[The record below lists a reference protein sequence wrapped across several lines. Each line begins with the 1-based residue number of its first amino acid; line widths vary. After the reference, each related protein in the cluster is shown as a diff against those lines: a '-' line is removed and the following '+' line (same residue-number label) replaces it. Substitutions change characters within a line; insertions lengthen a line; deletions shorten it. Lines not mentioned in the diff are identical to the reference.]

1 MRKLLLA
8 SAAVL
13 GAAVGMAGI
22 TAAQAADPLTPT
34 PAPMHPSAFSIAPAG
49 GPNSFQVHLDGRL
62 NWYAGVAGGSLD
74 NPSTR
79 AEGGPA
85 KTAPYDLQGYI
96 RLYPGFTA
104 VAANGLQ
111 YGVAAEARMPGVGG
125 GHAGV
130 TPGSTSSSETLYWRR
145 AYGFVATPELGTL
158 RFGMGDGITD
168 LFQVGT
174 FEGFN
179 DGAWN
184 GDLPG
189 FFQGDT
195 VPAFLFADVG
205 TLYTSNKIV
214 YVSPSFSGFQFGVD
228 FEPNTANLY
237 NDSGC
242 GATYL
247 TCNRLSSQGLVLN
260 NPRRRDTATVGVKYT
275 GTFGGV
281 GIDASATYIGSSVVH
296 NTTPGALQYNG
307 LSVGSGGLTA
317 SYAGFTV
324 GGHVAGGDVNG
335 DFSLKPDGGRK
346 ELGWM
351 VGAQYETGPFVVGA
365 SYFQSQFAGNWFA
378 GGPVGRTENDTGVA
392 AGATYTVAP
401 GFDLFLSYL
410 YGTKHQANWNFATGT
425 PGVGSNSTHGQA
437 FALGT
442 QLAW

>member
-22 TAAQAADPLTPT
+22 TAAQAADPITPT
-34 PAPMHPSAFSIAPAG
+34 MAPVHTSAFSTLPAG
-49 GPNSFQVHLDGRL
+49 GPNSFQVHLDGRV
-62 NWYAGVAGGSLD
+62 NWYAGVSRGSLD
-74 NPSTR
+74 NT
-79 AEGGPA
+79 ATT
-85 KTAPYDLQGYI
+85 KTDIYDLQGYI

-130 TPGSTSSSETLYWRR
+130 TPGSTSSAETIYWRR

-158 RFGMGDGITD
+158 RFGMGDGIMD

-184 GDLPG
+184 GDVPG

-205 TLYTSNKIV
+205 ALYTSNKIV
-214 YVSPSFSGFQFGVD
+214 YVSPSFAGFQFGAD
-228 FEPNTANLY
+228 FEPNTENLW
-237 NDSGC
+237 NDNGC
-242 GATYL
+242 GGVGGDL
-247 TCNRLSSQGLVLN
+247 TCNRLTSQGIAFN
-260 NPRRRDTATVGVKYT
+260 YPRRRNTATVGVQYKA
-275 GTFGGV
+275 TFAGV
-281 GIDASATYIGSSVVH
+281 GIDASATYMGSSTVR
-296 NTTPGALQYNG
+296 NTTPGALRYNG
-307 LSVGSGGLTA
+307 LSVGAGGLTA
-317 SYAGFTV
+317 SFGGLTV
-324 GGHVAGGDVNG
+324 GGHIAGGDVNG

-351 VGAQYETGPFVVGA
+351 AGAQYEMGPFVVGA

-378 GGPVGRTENDTGVA
+378 SGPVARTENDTGVA

-410 YGTKHQANWNFATGT
+410 YGTKHQAGWNFATGR
-425 PGVGSNSTHGQA
+425 PGVGSNSTRGQA